1 MNPAEPA
8 GEALLSLRGV
18 GKTYPARA
26 RGMARLARVVTRRPE
41 QDGVRVLDGVDLD
54 LARGEAVGLVGRNG
68 AGKSTLLQIACG
80 MLAPSSGTVSCN
92 GRVAAMLELGA
103 GFKPEF
109 SGRENA
115 VLNAALYGLDDRA
128 IAERLPA
135 IAAFADIGDFFDRPV
150 SEYSSGMFARL
161 AFAVCAHVDADI
173 LVVDEV
179 LAVGDGAFQT
189 KCRRF
194 MEAFLARGAVLFV
207 SHDENLVL
215 SVCNRA
221 IWLENGQPLA
231 SGRPGDVLRR
241 YRHAVEL
248 GGTGLT
254 ETQGRM
260 PSPQRSSLIGDD
272 ARRGRNPIAVS
283 PFLADA
289 PSHGNGGAVIDDVHL
304 AGPDGLRLDRIDG
317 GETVALVIEG
327 RALRDLARPIA
338 GFIFRD
344 RGGQNMFG
352 DNTYLAYRDAPVA
365 VAAGQRFRAVLE
377 FDMPLLPD
385 GIYSI
390 APSLIEGSQ
399 RNHVHLFW
407 MEEALVL
414 TVDGSPVSIGR
425 IGVPTRNECAIPEG
439 AGADAPPPAAGPDVV
454 RDSPH

>member
-1 MNPAEPA
+1 MATAEPTGA
-8 GEALLSLRGV
+8 TLLSLRGI
-18 GKTYPARA
+18 GKAYPARTNNVA
-26 RGMARLARVVTRRPE
+26 LLARAVAGRP
-41 QDGVRVLDGVDLD
+41 DPRGIRVLDGVDLD
-54 LARGEAVGLVGRNG
+54 LARGEAVGIVGRNG

-80 MLAPSSGTVSCN
+80 MVTPSDGMVSCN
-92 GRVAAMLELGA
+92 GRIAAMLELGA

-115 VLNAALYGLDDRA
+115 VLNAALYGLDDRT

-179 LAVGDGAFQT
+179 LAVGDGAFQA

-221 IWLENGQPLA
+221 IWLEKGRPLA
-231 SGRPGDVLRR
+231 SGQPEEVLRH

-248 GGTGLT
+248 GDGGRVAARDGT
-254 ETQGRM
+254 RPRR
-260 PSPQRSSLIGDD
+260 PSLAGEDS
-272 ARRGRNPIAVS
+272 RRGRNAIAVS
-283 PFLADA
+283 PFLAGA
-289 PSHGNGGAVIDDVHL
+289 PSHGNGGAVIDDVYL
-304 AGPDGLRLDRIDG
+304 AGPDGRRLERLDG
-317 GETVALVIEG
+317 GETVALVFEG

-365 VAAGQRFRAVLE
+365 IAAGKRFRAVLE

-390 APSLIEGSQ
+390 APSLIEGTQ

-414 TVDGSPVSIGR
+414 TVDGSPVAVGK
-425 IGVPTRNECAIPEG
+425 IGVPTRIECEVLEN
-439 AGADAPPPAAGPDVV
+439 AGADTPPLVAA
-454 RDSPH
+454 RDSV

>member
-54 LARGEAVGLVGRNG
+54 LARGEAVGIVGRNG

-80 MLAPSSGTVSCN
+80 MLQPSDGTVSCT
-92 GRVAAMLELGA
+92 GRIAAMLELGA

-109 SGRENA
+109 SGRENV
-115 VLNAALYGLDDRA
+115 VLNAALYGLDEA
-128 IAERLPA
+128 TIAERLPR
-135 IAAFADIGDFFDRPV
+135 IAAFADIGGYFDRPV

-161 AFAVCAHVDADI
+161 AFAVCAYVDADI

-194 MEAFLARGAVLFV
+194 MEDFLTRGAVLFV

-221 IWLENGQPLA
+221 IWLEAGRPVA
-231 SGRPGDVLRR
+231 SGAPQEVLRR

-248 GGTGLT
+248 GGGD
-254 ETQGRM
+254 GMAM
-260 PSPQRSSLIGDD
+260 PHAGERPQHPPLAGED
-272 ARRGRNPIAVS
+272 ARRGRNAIAVS

-289 PSHGNGGAVIDDVHL
+289 PSHGNGGAIIDDVRF
-304 AGPDGLRLDRIDG
+304 ADPDGRRLERLDG
-317 GETVALVIEG
+317 GETVSLVFEG
-327 RALRDLARPIA
+327 RALHDLERPIA

-365 VAAGQRFRAVLE
+365 IAAGQRFRAVLE

-385 GIYSI
+385 GIYSV
-390 APSLIEGSQ
+390 APSLIEGTQ

-414 TVDGSPVSIGR
+414 TVDGSPVSIGK
-425 IGVPTRNECAIPEG
+425 IGVPTRIECDVLE
-439 AGADAPPPAAGPDVV
+439 DEDTAARPLVAARKSV
-454 RDSPH
+454 